1 MAAKLLSKWS
11 RLKARNLKG
20 MFNVAEEMAAKTHL
34 LLKVAIES
42 GFKPEIISKFQ
53 NTYDAWV
60 DIGDRFF
67 IIGVGGGSVLQP
79 DLQQS
84 DLQQSDVRLKKEVM
98 HIATLE
104 SGIRLYS
111 FRYLWDDKVYVGVM
125 AQDLLADPKTRDAV
139 ILQESGYYAVNYL
152 ALGLRMVTHEE
163 WWARGSSSVLL
174 KSAHGQF
181 SPMPIVNVQ

>member
-1 MAAKLLSKWS
+1 
-11 RLKARNLKG
+11 
-20 MFNVAEEMAAKTHL
+20 
-34 LLKVAIES
+34 
-42 GFKPEIISKFQ
+42 
-53 NTYDAWV
+53 
-60 DIGDRFF
+60 
-67 IIGVGGGSVLQP
+67 
-79 DLQQS
+79 
-84 DLQQSDVRLKKEVM
+84 M

-104 SGIRLYS
+104 NGIRLYS
-111 FRYLWDDKVYVGVM
+111 FQYLWDDKVYVGVM